1 VKLGDEDVPNATQQ
15 PDLFWSAI
23 DWGVR
28 GAGAILL
35 LILSVGWKDYR
46 RTLDKVSQLEKAIAV
61 LETEI
66 ENLKDRRHG

>member
-1 VKLGDEDVPNATQQ
+1 VQNAQA
-15 PDLFWSAI
+15 PDIFWTGI
-23 DWGVR
+23 DWAVR

-46 RTLDKVSQLEKAIAV
+46 DKMGRIPV

-66 ENLKDRRHG
+66 AVLKKEIENLKESLRHDR